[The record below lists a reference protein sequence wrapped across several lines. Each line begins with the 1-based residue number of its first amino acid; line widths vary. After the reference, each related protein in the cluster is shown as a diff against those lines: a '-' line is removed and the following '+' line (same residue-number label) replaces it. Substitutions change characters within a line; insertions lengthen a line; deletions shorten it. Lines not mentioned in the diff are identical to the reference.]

1 MSEKLFDEET
11 SRTGR
16 EEAVPEEERDR
27 ALDGVLQQVS
37 GQLRLSLGNIH
48 SALVRLAP
56 PEARDGD
63 RKTDLDAAVLC
74 QSYYRILRL
83 TNNLADAA
91 EAGRPQA
98 VKLRNGD
105 IAAFCRGVMERA
117 EAPAELLGIRT
128 GFRCEKRG
136 HIIAMNEER
145 LERLLLNLL
154 SNAFKFIR
162 PDEKKVTL
170 ELKVER
176 EFVRLVLTDTG
187 VGMTPAE
194 LATAYDRCRLTERQ
208 DPPPHGLGLGLPIC
222 RRIAAEHGGTILLTS
237 TPGVGT
243 TATVSLPNRK
253 LPQQAGTQ
261 LPAALLLPD
270 IYGGFNKTLVELSDA
285 LKRDAFTQKYLD

>member
-1 MSEKLFDEET
+1 MSEKHFNTEEN
-11 SRTGR
+11 
-16 EEAVPEEERDR
+16 EA
-27 ALDGVLQQVS
+27 ALNGVLQQIS

-48 SALVRLAP
+48 SALTRLAP
-56 PEARDGD
+56 PDARDGD
-63 RKTDLDAAVLC
+63 AKTDLDAAVLC

-91 EAGRPQA
+91 EAGQPGD
-98 VKLRNGD
+98 VKLSNGD
-105 IAAFCRGVMERA
+105 IVALCRAVMERA
-117 EAPAELLGIRT
+117 EVPAELLGIRT
-128 GFRCEKRG
+128 EFRCEKRA
-136 HIIAMNEER
+136 HIIAMNKYR

-162 PDEKKVTL
+162 PDEKRVAL
-170 ELKVER
+170 EVKAER

-187 VGMTPAE
+187 VGMTAEE
-194 LATAYDRCRLTERQ
+194 LAVAFDRCSLTGRQ

-222 RRIAAEHGGTILLTS
+222 RRIAGEHGGTILLTS

-253 LPQQAGTQ
+253 LPQRASQEPVIG
-261 LPAALLLPD
+261 PID

-285 LKRDAFTQKYLD
+285 LKKNAFTQKYLD